1 LKLPLT
7 ILQKIPKS
15 ARYFEKVY
23 ADVDYRSENLAFRP
37 YRSHILLNAMICG
50 TIRAFLRV
58 QVGVDLLPS
67 AHEEWNMGYDDQ
79 TDMGG
84 SREAFLTTQWSL
96 IENIKADLDRDK
108 TLIDFLLRQYWKP
121 VYCYLRRKG
130 YDNEHAKDLTQ
141 DFFHEVVLNRDMV
154 GRADQTRGRFRSF
167 LLFALN
173 EYLTKQNIEA
183 RARKRIPKGKLVSLE
198 VAEAPTLPQS
208 VERASA
214 EESYHYAWLSALLER
229 VLADV
234 RAECRRQGMET
245 HYVLFYQRIVRPIM
259 SGQSPKSLTD
269 LSRKHGVSD
278 AKRASNMIVTVKR
291 RFRTALMQH
300 IRHTLLS
307 GDQASEEMEELLQ
320 YLPKSAQ
327 HFK

>member
-1 LKLPLT
+1 
-7 ILQKIPKS
+7 
-15 ARYFEKVY
+15 
-23 ADVDYRSENLAFRP
+23 
-37 YRSHILLNAMICG
+37 
-50 TIRAFLRV
+50 
-58 QVGVDLLPS
+58 
-67 AHEEWNMGYDDQ
+67 MGCNDQ

-96 IENIKADLDRDK
+96 IDNIKADRDRDR
-108 TLIDFLLRQYWKP
+108 TLINFLLKQYWKP

-130 YDNEHAKDLTQ
+130 YDNESAKDLTQ

-154 GRADQTRGRFRSF
+154 ARADQTRGRFRSF

-173 EYLTKQNIEA
+173 EYLTKHNIKE
-183 RARKRIPKGKLVSLE
+183 RALKRIPKGKLVSLE
-198 VAEAPTLPQS
+198 VAGTPTLPQS

-229 VLADV
+229 VIADV
-234 RAECRRQGMET
+234 RAECHREGMET
-245 HYVLFYQRIVRPIM
+245 HYALFYQRIVRPIM
-259 SGQSPKSLTD
+259 GGQSPKSLAD
-269 LSRKHGVSD
+269 LSRKHGISD
-278 AKRASNMIVTVKR
+278 VKKVSNMIVTVKR

-300 IRHTLLS
+300 VRRTLLS

>member
-1 LKLPLT
+1 M
-7 ILQKIPKS
+7 
-15 ARYFEKVY
+15 RY
-23 ADVDYRSENLAFRP
+23 N
-37 YRSHILLNAMICG
+37 
-50 TIRAFLRV
+50 
-58 QVGVDLLPS
+58 
-67 AHEEWNMGYDDQ
+67 DQ

-84 SREAFLTTQWSL
+84 SQEVFLTTQWSL
-96 IENIKADLDRDK
+96 IENIKADQDRDR

-130 YDNEHAKDLTQ
+130 YDNEDAKDLTQ
-141 DFFHEVVLNRDMV
+141 DFFHEVVLNRDLV
-154 GRADQTRGRFRSF
+154 GRADQARGRFRSF

-173 EYLTKQNIEA
+173 EYLTKQNIRE

-198 VAEAPTLPQS
+198 VAETPNLPQS

-245 HYVLFYQRIVRPIM
+245 HWVLFHQRIVRPLM
-259 SGQSPKSLTD
+259 GGQSAISLTD
-269 LSRKHGVSD
+269 LSQEHGISD
-278 AKRASNMIVTVKR
+278 AKKASNMIVTVKR
-291 RFRTALMQH
+291 RFRTVLMQH
-300 IRHTLLS
+300 VRRTLLS
-307 GDQASEEMEELLQ
+307 GDQAAEEMEELLQ

-327 HFK
+327 HFE

>member
-1 LKLPLT
+1 M
-7 ILQKIPKS
+7 
-15 ARYFEKVY
+15 RY
-23 ADVDYRSENLAFRP
+23 N
-37 YRSHILLNAMICG
+37 
-50 TIRAFLRV
+50 
-58 QVGVDLLPS
+58 
-67 AHEEWNMGYDDQ
+67 DQ

-84 SREAFLTTQWSL
+84 SQEAFLTTQWSL
-96 IENIKADLDRDK
+96 IENIKADQDRDR

-130 YDNEHAKDLTQ
+130 YDNEDAKDLTQ
-141 DFFHEVVLNRDMV
+141 DFFHEVVLNRDLV
-154 GRADQTRGRFRSF
+154 GRADQARGRFRSF

-173 EYLTKQNIEA
+173 EYLTKQNIRE

-198 VAEAPTLPQS
+198 VAETPNLPQS

-245 HYVLFYQRIVRPIM
+245 HWVLFHQRIVRPLM
-259 SGQSPKSLTD
+259 GGQSAISLTD
-269 LSRKHGVSD
+269 LSQEHGISD
-278 AKRASNMIVTVKR
+278 AKKASNMIVTVKR
-291 RFRTALMQH
+291 RFRTVLMQH
-300 IRHTLLS
+300 VRRTLLS
-307 GDQASEEMEELLQ
+307 GDQAAEEMEELLQ

-327 HFK
+327 HFE

>member
-1 LKLPLT
+1 
-7 ILQKIPKS
+7 
-15 ARYFEKVY
+15 
-23 ADVDYRSENLAFRP
+23 
-37 YRSHILLNAMICG
+37 
-50 TIRAFLRV
+50 
-58 QVGVDLLPS
+58 
-67 AHEEWNMGYDDQ
+67 MGYNDQ

-96 IENIKADLDRDK
+96 IENIKADQDRDRI
-108 TLIDFLLRQYWKP
+108 LIDFLLKQYWKP
-121 VYCYLRRKG
+121 VYYYLRRKG
-130 YDNEHAKDLTQ
+130 FNNEDAKDLTQ

-173 EYLTKQNIEA
+173 EYLTKQNIKE

-214 EESYHYAWLSALLER
+214 DESYHYAWLSALLER
-229 VLADV
+229 VLEDV
-234 RAECRRQGMET
+234 KAECHREGMDT
-245 HYVLFYQRIVRPIM
+245 HWVLFHQRVVGPIM
-259 SGQSPKSLTD
+259 GGQSAVCLTD
-269 LSRKHGVSD
+269 LSQKLGISD
-278 AKRASNMIVTVKR
+278 AKKASNMIVTVKR
-291 RFRTALMQH
+291 RFRTALMLH
-300 IRHTLLS
+300 VRRTLLS